1 MENERKR
8 ERGEKRVV
16 NSEPLS
22 IELCYLLP
30 PPLQRDNYW
39 LVLQGAGNEG
49 GRENRPPAADKGPS
63 NLHQHS
69 EAFSEFESRYGL
81 HADPLYSR
89 HQREKFLLGLSPGD
103 VHNVFVEPHILA
115 TPTLADTNGDGNF
128 NELVVPVSYYFD
140 PFYYGDPHNL
150 GKLGG
155 LDSGE
160 LVHFVAGGVVVID
173 LSIGA
178 VVGQKV
184 LGLTEATDSQPAYML
199 SSPTVVR
206 MFPDVGGAVIITATA
221 TGEVNMLEAE
231 SLESVSGFPV
241 RLDSVSASVAVADL
255 FKDGVL
261 ELVVGDNSGNIYCI
275 DSRGKRRWE
284 FEAQES
290 VQSDIRFT
298 DFDGDSELDVVFVTT
313 YGSLWVLRGVSGTPF
328 PGYPVRLNT
337 HTQSAPLLIHL
348 VHTDSEKKP
357 ALTAILPGMTDL
369 YLVDLTSRCVDTVQ
383 LDGVILNV
391 LSGDVDPYSPGI
403 EILTV
408 GLDGKVSCYS
418 ASLTKMTP
426 RELFLQSW
434 NVDLIGHSRFT
445 HRQDSVSVL
454 LPWEHDTSVDL
465 HGNSFNLEVVVLDN
479 APRRSKQITLSVS
492 IGRKYLLY
500 NGTLPLYHQT
510 TTHNLLVS
518 TPPEPMASFITVTF
532 CTEYLQ
538 CQTVSRHIRFNLGF
552 RTSLQWYLCGPF
564 FALAASFLW
573 LLRDADFEPLPVA
586 VYGSSNRKS
595 L

>member
-1 MENERKR
+1 VCVFVCVCVQIAPLKVRREWYKLDKEYIDKIAHELGKQLGDSERLR
-8 ERGEKRVV
+8 
-16 NSEPLS
+16 
-22 IELCYLLP
+22 I
-30 PPLQRDNYW
+30 
-39 LVLQGAGNEG
+39 GAGNEG

-284 FEAQES
+284 F
-290 VQSDIRFT
+290 
-298 DFDGDSELDVVFVTT
+298 
-313 YGSLWVLRGVSGTPF
+313 
-328 PGYPVRLNT
+328 
-337 HTQSAPLLIHL
+337 
-348 VHTDSEKKP
+348 
-357 ALTAILPGMTDL
+357 
-369 YLVDLTSRCVDTVQ
+369 
-383 LDGVILNV
+383 
-391 LSGDVDPYSPGI
+391 
-403 EILTV
+403 
-408 GLDGKVSCYS
+408 
-418 ASLTKMTP
+418 
-426 RELFLQSW
+426 
-434 NVDLIGHSRFT
+434 
-445 HRQDSVSVL
+445 
-454 LPWEHDTSVDL
+454 
-465 HGNSFNLEVVVLDN
+465 
-479 APRRSKQITLSVS
+479 
-492 IGRKYLLY
+492 
-500 NGTLPLYHQT
+500 
-510 TTHNLLVS
+510 
-518 TPPEPMASFITVTF
+518 
-532 CTEYLQ
+532 
-538 CQTVSRHIRFNLGF
+538 
-552 RTSLQWYLCGPF
+552 
-564 FALAASFLW
+564 
-573 LLRDADFEPLPVA
+573 
-586 VYGSSNRKS
+586 
-595 L
+595 